1 MSARA
6 VRAGQGGPEGGIGG
20 RQPKAVASALVVLEE
35 VARAGPGVTGQQV
48 ARALDLPPA
57 TAYRLLNLLVGEEYL
72 VRLPD
77 LSGFALGRRAVEFA
91 GVARGPAVPRA
102 ARAVLADLR
111 ASTRFGV
118 HLVTYSAGR
127 MLLVDLDPENP
138 PPDPTLLARH
148 LHASALGRL
157 LLAARPDLA
166 ATTALVPL
174 TPATTA
180 DPPALAAVLDEARRT
195 GWSAQ
200 SDELVLGRGCVA
212 TGVFAEDGG
221 LVAGVAAAGPSARVE
236 AARDELVAR
245 LASAADRLG
254 QLLA

>member
-1 MSARA
+1 MSPGS
-6 VRAGQGGPEGGIGG
+6 AGSRGGAADAGIGG
-20 RQPKAVASALVVLEE
+20 RQPRAVSSALVVLEE

-48 ARALDLPPA
+48 ARALELPPA

-102 ARAVLADLR
+102 ARAVVAELR
-111 ASTRFGV
+111 ATTRFGV
-118 HLVTYSAGR
+118 HLVTYAGGR

-157 LLAARPDLA
+157 LLAAQPGPA
-166 ATTALVPL
+166 AAAALVPL
-174 TPATTA
+174 TPATVA
-180 DPPALAAVLDEARRT
+180 DPLALAAALADVRRE
-195 GWSAQ
+195 GWAAQ
-200 SDELVLGRGCVA
+200 SDELVHGRGCVA
-212 TGVFAEDGG
+212 AGVLAEDGA
-221 LVAGVAAAGPSARVE
+221 LVAGIAAGGPSPRVVAEREALRDRLAAAAE
-236 AARDELVAR
+236 R
-245 LASAADRLG
+245 LAP
-254 QLLA
+254 LLA